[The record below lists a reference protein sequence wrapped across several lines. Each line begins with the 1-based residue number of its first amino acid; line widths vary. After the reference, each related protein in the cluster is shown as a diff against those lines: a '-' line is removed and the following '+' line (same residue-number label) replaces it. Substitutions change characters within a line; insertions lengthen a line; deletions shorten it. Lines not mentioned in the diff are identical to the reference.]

1 MRDAE
6 VPIFLEMSICD
17 VVSKLAVCSK
27 PDLLAPRRRGALC
40 IVVPRIGSRVMMWRG
55 KSVEKGND
63 ERNVKKCLL
72 AREVKDET

>member
-17 VVSKLAVCSK
+17 EVSKLAVCSVVCK

-40 IVVPRIGSRVMMWRG
+40 IVVRFDCKNRDECDDVCQLV
-55 KSVEKGND
+55 KKGND
-63 ERNVKKCLL
+63 ERNEKKWFG
-72 AREVKDET
+72 